1 MLVIRCRVSEKR
13 WVAQDESNSENQ
25 EGIMKT
31 LIDIKNMYKIYEM
44 GSEKVHALD
53 GIDIAIHEKEFVA
66 IIGPSGSGKSTL
78 MNMIGCLD
86 SPTSGEYYIEG
97 INIAKYSETELAHMR
112 NAKIGFIFQQF
123 NLFRRLSALENV
135 EMPAK
140 YMRVPRQERRE
151 KALKALDLVGLSD
164 RVHHRPT
171 ELSGG
176 QQQRVAIARSLV
188 NDPPIILADE
198 PTGNLDSK
206 SGKDIMNM
214 IKSLHE
220 QGNTVILITHDV
232 DIATKADR
240 VIHLKDGKIT
250 SDIKR
255 GES

>member
-1 MLVIRCRVSEKR
+1 
-13 WVAQDESNSENQ
+13 
-25 EGIMKT
+25 MKT
-31 LIDIKNMYKIYEM
+31 IIDIKNMYKIYEM

-53 GIDIAIHEKEFVA
+53 GIDIKIHEKEFVA

-86 SPTSGEYYIEG
+86 SPTSGDYFFEG
-97 INIAKYSETELAHMR
+97 MNIASYSENELAHIR

-140 YMRVPRQERRE
+140 YMRVPREERKKRA
-151 KALKALDLVGLSD
+151 KKALDIVGLSD
-164 RVHHRPT
+164 RLSHRPT

-188 NDPPIILADE
+188 NDPPVVLADE

-206 SGKDIMNM
+206 SGEDIMNM
-214 IKSLHE
+214 IKELHK
-220 QGNTVILITHDV
+220 QGSTVILITHDIDV
-232 DIATKADR
+232 ANEADR
-240 VIHLKDGKIT
+240 VIKLKDGKIT
-250 SDIKR
+250 SDKKR
-255 GES
+255 RVK

>member
-1 MLVIRCRVSEKR
+1 
-13 WVAQDESNSENQ
+13 
-25 EGIMKT
+25 MKPKNKV
-31 LIDIKNMYKIYEM
+31 LIDIRNMYKIYEM

-53 GIDIAIHEKEFVA
+53 GVNLSIEEHEFVA

-86 SPTSGEYYIEG
+86 SPSSGEYILDG
-97 INIAKYSETELAHMR
+97 INIVNYSENELAHIR

-140 YMRVPRQERRE
+140 YMRVPREERQERAIQ
-151 KALKALDLVGLSD
+151 ALERVGLGD
-164 RVHHRPT
+164 RLHHKPT

-188 NDPPIILADE
+188 NNPPILLADE

-206 SGKDIMNM
+206 SGEDIMQM
-214 IKSLHE
+214 IHHLHE
-220 QGNTVILITHDV
+220 QGSTIVLITHES
-232 DIATKADR
+232 DIADEADR
-240 VIHLKDGKIT
+240 VIRILDGKIVDV
-250 SDIKR
+250 SRK
-255 GES
+255 GAK